1 MCVKHQPSSNIGLIA
16 NGTIQGNRHGLLY
29 NRTTRLYE
37 ADTAG
42 LGPFTRADLVARV
55 LAGDTLT
62 IMGVPPASRQRL
74 GRDRNAN
81 GVLDGDEAL
90 TALKVERS
98 GAGILISWP
107 TNTVGVVLEFG
118 ESLAPPNWRTETSV
132 RSVIAD
138 RLSITV
144 PTARHSRFYRLRS
157 L

>member
-1 MCVKHQPSSNIGLIA
+1 VKHQRSSNIGLIA
-16 NGTIQGNRHGLLY
+16 NGTLQSNRHGLLY
-29 NRTTRLYE
+29 YRTTRLYE

-62 IMGVPPASRQRL
+62 VMGVPPASRQRM

-81 GVLDGDEAL
+81 GVLDGDEPPPSL
-90 TALKVERS
+90 TAARS
-98 GAGILISWP
+98 GGGMVISWP

-118 ESLAPPNWRTETSV
+118 ESLAPLNWRTETSV

-138 RLSITV
+138 RFSITV
-144 PTARHSRFYRLRS
+144 PTARDSRFYRLRS